1 MSKGWDIFIVRTL
14 PFVMFLLLGVNIIWC
29 PKYRRNVLVGGV
41 ETRLKELLPE
51 LAEES
56 GYTMLAPEYI
66 RTPLL

>member
-14 PFVMFLLLGVNIIWC
+14 PFVMFVLLGINIIWC
-29 PKYRRNVLVGGV
+29 PKYRRNVLIGSV

-51 LAEES
+51 LAEEC
-56 GYTMLAPEYI
+56 GCTMLAP

>member
-14 PFVMFLLLGVNIIWC
+14 PFVMFILLGINIIWC

-51 LAEES
+51 LAEEN
-56 GYTMLAPEYI
+56 GYTMLAPGDI
-66 RTPLL
+66 RAPRL